1 MLEVNFHPFPVLN
14 TERLVLRRVTNKDA
28 EATLQM
34 RSDEAVM
41 QYIDRPRAT
50 NIDDAL
56 QLIGKMENALISNE
70 GITWIITLK
79 TDDTMIG
86 TIGFWRM
93 DKPNYRAEIGYMI
106 NTKFQRQGLMQEAI
120 SATIDYAFNTMKLH
134 SIEANVNTLNTNSVK
149 ILTKNKFKKEAH
161 FRENYFY
168 DGKFL
173 DSIIYCLL
181 QSDLQ

>member
-1 MLEVNFHPFPVLN
+1 MRFNKFLHLHQARIKFRLFGTQVANDLTLSTPKQLLSQLN
-14 TERLVLRRVTNKDA
+14 
-28 EATLQM
+28 
-34 RSDEAVM
+34 
-41 QYIDRPRAT
+41 
-50 NIDDAL
+50 
-56 QLIGKMENALISNE
+56 
-70 GITWIITLK
+70 
-79 TDDTMIG
+79 
-86 TIGFWRM
+86 
-93 DKPNYRAEIGYMI
+93 RAEIGYMI

-120 SATIDYAFNTMKLH
+120 TATIDYAFDIMKLH
-134 SIEANVNTLNTNSVK
+134 SIKANVNTLNTNSVK